1 MLFLLLDHFF
11 NSFCQKQQKKEDE
24 PKKIKKTAA
33 HLLAL
38 KRKTKIPIPKLFP
51 PPKKKRH
58 APTLPTNP
66 AKVGNST
73 KKRPQVLRWKV
84 QGIQLPWE
92 RYHKC
97 NEVSMIR
104 RYHELSGF
112 GGRNLREARRPQTK
126 MDQPWVICG
135 CFFPFFSATFWE
147 FLAAKKQIFADVG
160 FAHLFWSSYGWD
172 WIWCWNKNPSI
183 LWAKRA
189 LSFWL
194 ERCNRLLEIFWLR
207 NLGQEISVH
216 HEVF

>member
-1 MLFLLLDHFF
+1 MLFLLLDHFLILSAK
-11 NSFCQKQQKKEDE
+11 NCRKKRMNQKKQKNRSAYFSSQ
-24 PKKIKKTAA
+24 KKNKDPHSKNI
-33 HLLAL
+33 
-38 KRKTKIPIPKLFP
+38 P
-51 PPKKKRH
+51 PPPKKRH

-92 RYHKC
+92 RYRKC

-104 RYHELSGF
+104 RYHEPSGF

-147 FLAAKKQIFADVG
+147 CLAAKKQIFADVG

-172 WIWCWNKNPSI
+172 WIWFVETKIHQFFGPSVLLAFGWSGAIVCWK
-183 LWAKRA
+183 
-189 LSFWL
+189 SFGWG
-194 ERCNRLLEIFWLR
+194 I
-207 NLGQEISVH
+207 
-216 HEVF
+216 